1 MLIRVRPALAIFFV
15 LLWPGAAAAAD
26 TPTLT
31 LKAPPATSYGH
42 RIEFDGR
49 LTPAVS
55 GARIRLYR
63 GTDWIATAAARGDG
77 SYRIPVAVASPG
89 PFHVGW
95 LGFVSPEVT
104 IRIVPRLD
112 ASFVGAPVVGSKLTF
127 HARLTPARAGSLRVR
142 VYRDGRPSFD
152 QLFAGAVRVSIGTTR
167 FAKLRIALDSVPR
180 EGYATVTKTLDTQ
193 LLPPTLSY
201 GSTSPALPTLLRQL
215 GALHYAIPSVSDSF
229 TGDVLESVYAFE
241 KVQGLDR
248 TGVVDA
254 RFWTRLANPRIPK
267 PRYPNPA
274 DHIEIDKNHQVL
286 YIVRGGQ
293 ISMIIPVSTAG
304 IAGYYTPEGKFAIYR
319 KVVGY
324 DPSPL
329 GVLLNPMYFVGGYAI
344 HGNPSVPP
352 YPASHGCVRVPNY
365 VIYRIFDT
373 EPYGETVY
381 VYS

>member
-1 MLIRVRPALAIFFV
+1 MLRRVRLALTVFLG
-15 LLWPGAAAAAD
+15 LLGPAAAGAD

-49 LTPAVS
+49 LTPAVL
-55 GARIRLYR
+55 GAHIRLYR
-63 GTDWIATAAARGDG
+63 GTLLIALARARADG

-89 PFHVGW
+89 PFHVTW
-95 LGFVSPEVT
+95 EGFVSPDVT

-112 ASFVGAPVVGSKLTF
+112 ASFVGTPVVGSKLTLV
-127 HARLTPARAGSLRVR
+127 ARLTPARAGSLRVR
-142 VYRDGRPSFD
+142 VYRDGKASFD
-152 QLFAGAVRVSIGTTR
+152 QRFPGDARVSIGTTR
-167 FAKLRIALDSVPR
+167 LAKLRIALDSVPR
-180 EGYATVTKTLDTQ
+180 EGYGAVSKELNTQ
-193 LLPPTLSY
+193 LEPPVLSL
-201 GSTSPALPTLLRQL
+201 GATSPALPQLLRRL
-215 GALHYAIPSVSDSF
+215 AALHYVIPGVSTSF
-229 TGDVLESVYAFE
+229 GSDVLESVYAFE

-254 RFWTRLANPRIPK
+254 RFWARLDDPKIPR
-267 PRYPNPA
+267 PRYANPA
-274 DHIEIDKNHQVL
+274 DHIEIDKTHQVL

-304 IAGYYTPEGKFAIYR
+304 IPGYYTPEGKFAIYR

-344 HGNPSVPP
+344 HGNPIVPP

-365 VIYRIFDT
+365 VIFRIFGT